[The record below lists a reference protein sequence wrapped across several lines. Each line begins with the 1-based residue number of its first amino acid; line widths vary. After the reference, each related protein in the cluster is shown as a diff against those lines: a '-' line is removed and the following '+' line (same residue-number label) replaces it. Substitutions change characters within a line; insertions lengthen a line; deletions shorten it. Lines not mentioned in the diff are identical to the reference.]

1 VAQRLT
7 TARRVDG
14 LTHHRNRYPPV
25 SLAERAVFP
34 EPRPTKLGRSAHSPI
49 RRFRLFAETQL
60 LELLILLFAIRAALP
75 SLRSTMRKVLRSAQG
90 PLEVSPQEKSV
101 WICMCGL
108 SKNQPFCDG
117 SHKQTKE
124 EAEGKVYEYD
134 AEGHRS
140 EV

>member
-1 VAQRLT
+1 LRQIRPD
-7 TARRVDG
+7 RRI
-14 LTHHRNRYPPV
+14 
-25 SLAERAVFP
+25 AA
-34 EPRPTKLGRSAHSPI
+34 SPI